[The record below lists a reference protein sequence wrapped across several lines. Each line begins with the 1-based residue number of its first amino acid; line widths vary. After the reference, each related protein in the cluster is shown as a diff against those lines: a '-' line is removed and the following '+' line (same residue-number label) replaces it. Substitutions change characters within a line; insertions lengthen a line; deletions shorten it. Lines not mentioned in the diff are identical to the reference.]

1 MLKCSKYI
9 MISLLSIAM
18 VFALAIK
25 IVTSV
30 WDIVLLFLYLVS
42 TTFILF
48 FDFSKIETTKYEK
61 IKEINFYIFPLLLS
75 LFIWQEYTCAF
86 FFVNYAFTLAIHIL
100 LSYLLKNT
108 KIASVIECIFS
119 YAIYIINEYV
129 YVVRGI
135 PIMPNDLFA
144 LSTASAVSSQY
155 SFAISSQM
163 VIGTFGLILLFVF
176 IFKLLNR
183 EVNKT
188 QTFNNLYISAACLII
203 LFVSTCIINFSSS
216 EYFAVRDA
224 HKLYGFAFSSILFS
238 ENLTLE
244 EPEEY
249 SSDIVDEVFSQYED
263 DELSN
268 TDLPNI
274 IVIMNESFSDLSCL
288 GELKTNEDYMQYFNS
303 LKEEATYGNLIVPVN
318 GGGTCNSEFEFLT
331 GCSTSYLPKGTYAY
345 MQYIKDELKESLPWY
360 FKNLGFNTYAVH
372 PFWEF
377 AWNRN
382 KIYSELGFDDFISLE
397 DMSNLDTDVFH
408 DDLYLSHY
416 ASNDLELVRTLVS
429 DRENYNQIIK
439 LYENDQ
445 KPKFIFSITMQN
457 HGSYEYAEEDFQNTV
472 VAEDLNDDEL
482 NQYLTL
488 VKESN
493 IALEE
498 FINYFRDKDEKTI
511 ILFFGDHQP
520 VMEDKTIE
528 KIMGTQSVDDLTLE
542 DMQKRYTTPFL
553 IWKNYDLTS
562 NEVDLISINYL
573 SLLLK
578 EEADL
583 PLTKW
588 DKIRKNA
595 MLIYKAINPLG
606 ALDANNVWNKLEEVE
621 LPKEYELIQYKI
633 LFDN

>member
-9 MISLLSIAM
+9 MAGLLSSAM
-18 VFALAIK
+18 VFALAFK
-25 IVTSV
+25 VVTNI
-30 WDIVLLFLYLVS
+30 WDILLLVLYLAG
-42 TTFILF
+42 TIFILF

-61 IKEINFYIFPLLLS
+61 VKKINFYIFPLLLS

-108 KIASVIECIFS
+108 KLAAFIECIFS
-119 YAIYIINEYV
+119 YALYIINEYV

-144 LSTASAVSSQY
+144 LSTAGAVSSQY
-155 SFAISSQM
+155 SFAVSSQM
-163 VIGTFGLILLFVF
+163 VIGTFGLVLLFVF

-183 EVNKT
+183 EVDKT
-188 QTFNNLYISAACLII
+188 QTFNNLYISVACLII
-203 LFVSTCIINFSSS
+203 LFVSTCITNFSSS

-238 ENLTLE
+238 ENLTLDT
-244 EPEEY
+244 PDTY
-249 SSDIVDEVFSQYED
+249 STDAVDEIFSQYED
-263 DELSN
+263 DELVSS
-268 TDLPNI
+268 DLPNI

-288 GELKTNEDYMQYFNS
+288 GKLKTNEDYMQYFNS

-331 GCSTSYLPKGTYAY
+331 GCSTSYLPNGTYAY

-360 FKNLGFNTYAVH
+360 FKSLGFNTYAVH

-397 DMSNLDTDVFH
+397 DMSNLDTNVFH
-408 DDLYLSHY
+408 DDLYLTHY

-457 HGSYEYAEEDFQNTV
+457 HGGYEYSEDDFQHTV
-472 VAEDLNDDEL
+472 IAEDLDDDKL

-488 VKESN
+488 IKESN

-498 FINYFRDKDEKTI
+498 FINYFRNKDEKTI

-520 VMEDKTIE
+520 VMEDETIE
-528 KIMGTQSVDDLTLE
+528 KIMNSQDLDDLTIE
-542 DMQKRYTTPFL
+542 EMQKRYTTPFL
-553 IWKNYDLTS
+553 IWKNYDS
-562 NEVDLISINYL
+562 SSKEVDLISINYL

-578 EEADL
+578 EEATL

-606 ALDANNVWNKLEEVE
+606 ALDTNNVWNKLEEIE
-621 LPKEYELIQYKI
+621 LPQEYELIQYKI